1 MNIKWLP
8 LSLFFL
14 TIHVNAGIMPSQ
26 SRVIYHAQD
35 KEQTLMLVNT
45 NDYPVV
51 VQNWID
57 KGEGTPE
64 AQDIPFVSVAPIF
77 RLEALDVKG
86 IKIIYN
92 HAPLPQDVES
102 LYWLNIY
109 EIPPEKKDVNP
120 ENSVLVTMNTQI
132 KLLYRPKGVTQIPE
146 EAIKQ
151 VTCRKQTPV
160 VIECNNP
167 SAIHLSVVDIKIS
180 SERGKMQN
188 ASGSD
193 FMLTPK
199 SKKSFTFNDSVGNP
213 QKITLAY
220 INDSGEAVNYEI
232 NKIDE

>member
-8 LSLFFL
+8 LSLCL
-14 TIHVNAGIMPSQ
+14 LSIHATAGIMPSQ

-92 HAPLPQDVES
+92 HAPLPQDIES
-102 LYWLNIY
+102 LFWLNIY
-109 EIPPEKKDVNP
+109 EVPPEKKGVNP
-120 ENSVLVTMNTQI
+120 ENSVLVAMNTQI
-132 KLLYRPKGVTQIPE
+132 KLLYRPEGVTQIPE

-151 VTCRKQTPV
+151 VTCRKQAPA

-167 SAIHLSVVDIKIS
+167 STIHLSVVDIKIPTES
-180 SERGKMQN
+180 GKIQN

-193 FMLTPK
+193 LMLLPK
-199 SKKSFTFNDSVGNP
+199 SKKTFTFNDEIGGA
-213 QKITLAY
+213 QKMTLVY
-220 INDSGEAVNYEI
+220 IDDSGETVNYEI
-232 NKIDE
+232 NRIN